1 MTTLEPRIYLASQSP
16 RRREL
21 LAQIG
26 VRFDLLLFR
35 GSGREDA
42 ATCEDPLTG
51 ETPDVY
57 ALRVAAAKA
66 RHGSA
71 LLQAR
76 RLPIR
81 PVLAAD
87 TTLDV
92 AGEIIGKPTDDA
104 AAEAILGRLSG
115 RAHRVLTAIAMT
127 HNGRIEQRLSVSEV
141 RFRTLH
147 AAEIQR
153 YVASG
158 EPRDKAGAYGIQG
171 FAAMFIEEIRGS
183 HSGIVGLP
191 LCETALLLREFG
203 YPV

>member
-35 GSGREDA
+35 GGSRADS
-42 ATCEDPLTG
+42 ATCEDSLPG
-51 ETPDVY
+51 EPPDVY

-66 RHGSA
+66 RHGFRM
-71 LLQAR
+71 LQER
-76 RLPIR
+76 RLPVR
-81 PVLAAD
+81 PILAAD

-92 AGEIIGKPTDDA
+92 DGAIVGKPRDDA
-104 AAEAILGRLSG
+104 DAAVILGRLAG
-115 RAHRVLTAIAMT
+115 RTHRVLTAIAVMQ
-127 HNGRIEQRLSVSEV
+127 GERLEQRLSISEV
-141 RFRTLH
+141 RFRALS

-158 EPRDKAGAYGIQG
+158 ESRDKAGAYGIQG

-191 LCETALLLREFG
+191 LCETALLLREIG